1 MTAVPLYIAPEHA
14 AVRDACIER
23 GQLRPQDRA
32 DIERIKAMP
41 LEDVGAMMA
50 ESVLRGVALMNKL
63 YLERMP

>member
-1 MTAVPLYIAPEHA
+1 MSATPIYIAPEHT

-32 DIERIKAMP
+32 DIEHIKTMP
-41 LEDVGAMMA
+41 LEDVSAMMA
-50 ESVLRGVALMNKL
+50 ESTLRGVALMNKL